1 MGFARASAELQI
13 NRRSEESMGNY
24 IHHWQKAIFVG
35 IIVFSLF
42 PVAIWADSGTNHR
55 FDQHFP
61 IQLGTSGGN
70 INDSS
75 KGFCYGGTLGALVE
89 DTSGNQ
95 YILSNNHV
103 LARTNLAKIGEDIIQ
118 PGLIDQSPTC
128 LKDTNDIVA
137 DLSAFIP
144 ILFKTKGTMPSNT
157 IDAAIARVR
166 VGTTDLIVDPT
177 GFIID
182 IGTLSSETVDPDLG
196 MAVKKSGRTTGLTT
210 GNITAVHATIDVTY
224 GSGKTARFV
233 NQIVVGPGNFIAG
246 GDSGS
251 LMVED
256 IDTNPRA
263 VGLLFAGSS
272 NTAIANP
279 IDDVLNAFGVSM
291 VGSGPSASIMG
302 KILAW
307 ARKLL
312 SVSESQAANAQ
323 LPPQASQAAVDAV
336 RRVKERHEGRL
347 LAVPG
352 VVGVGVGV
360 SEQAVGHA
368 AIEVYVIEATELV
381 RQALPQSLDG
391 AEVKTIQ
398 TGEIH
403 AY

>member
-1 MGFARASAELQI
+1 
-13 NRRSEESMGNY
+13 MGNY
-24 IHHWQKAIFVG
+24 IRHWHKAIFVG
-35 IIVFSLF
+35 AIVFSLL
-42 PVAIWADSGTNHR
+42 PIGAWADSGPSHR
-55 FDQHFP
+55 IDQQFP

-89 DTSGNQ
+89 DVSGHR

-103 LARTNLAKIGEDIIQ
+103 LARTNAAASGEDIIQ
-118 PGLIDQSPTC
+118 PGLIDQSPAC
-128 LKDTNDIVA
+128 FKDNTDVVA
-137 DLSAFIP
+137 DLTRFIP
-144 ILFKTKGTMPSNT
+144 ILFKTKGTIPSNAV
-157 IDAAIARVR
+157 DAAIAQVR
-166 VGTTDLIVDPT
+166 AGYVDPT

-182 IGTLSSETVDPDLG
+182 IGTLSSDTMAPHLG
-196 MAVKKSGRTTGLTT
+196 MAVKKSGRTTGLTN
-210 GNITAVHATIDVTY
+210 GNITAVNATIDVSY

-233 NQIVVGPGNFIAG
+233 NQIVVGTGDFIAA

-256 IDTNPRA
+256 VATNPSA

-272 NTAIANP
+272 TTAIANP
-279 IDDVLNAFGVSM
+279 IDGVLDSFGVSM
-291 VGSGPSASIMG
+291 VAGPSASLMG

-307 ARKLL
+307 AKKLL
-312 SVSESQAANAQ
+312 TVAESQAANAQ

-336 RRVKERHEGRL
+336 RRVKERHEGKL

-352 VVGVGVGV
+352 VIGVGVGV
-360 SEQAVGHA
+360 SQKAIGQA
-368 AIEVYVIEATELV
+368 AIEVYVIQATELV
-381 RQALPQSLDG
+381 RQALPKSLDG
-391 AEVKTIQ
+391 AEVKIIE

>member
-1 MGFARASAELQI
+1 
-13 NRRSEESMGNY
+13 MGNY
-24 IHHWQKAIFVG
+24 ICYWHKAIFVG
-35 IIVFSLF
+35 ITVFSLI
-42 PVAIWADSGTNHR
+42 PATWADNGPAHR
-55 FDQHFP
+55 VDQP
-61 IQLGTSGGN
+61 LAIQLGTSGGN

-75 KGFCYGGTLGALVE
+75 KRFCYGGTLGALVE
-89 DTSGNQ
+89 DDGRNQ

-103 LARTNLAKIGEDIIQ
+103 LARANAAETGEDIIQ

-128 LKDTNDIVA
+128 FKDTNDVVA

-144 ILFKTKGTMPSNT
+144 ILFKTKGTMPPNSV
-157 IDAAIARVR
+157 DAAVAQVR
-166 VGTTDLIVDPT
+166 AGKVDPT

-182 IGTLSSETVDPDLG
+182 IGTLSSDTVTPSLG
-196 MAVKKSGRTTGLTT
+196 MAVKKSGRTTGLTH
-210 GNITAVHATIDVTY
+210 GNITAVNATVDVSFE
-224 GSGKTARFV
+224 SGKTARFI

-256 IDTNPRA
+256 VLTNPRA

-279 IDDVLNAFGVSM
+279 IDNVLNAFGVSM
-291 VGSGPSASIMG
+291 VGSGQSAGILG

-307 ARKLL
+307 TKTIL
-312 SVSESQAANAQ
+312 SLAEIQSANAQ

-347 LAVPG
+347 LAIPG
-352 VVGVGVGV
+352 VIGVGVGV
-360 SEQAVGHA
+360 SEKTSRQA
-368 AIEVYVIEATELV
+368 AIEVYVKEAGESLH
-381 RQALPQSLDG
+381 RALPKSLDG
-391 AEVKTIQ
+391 VEVKIIE
-398 TGEIH
+398 TGEIR

>member
-1 MGFARASAELQI
+1 
-13 NRRSEESMGNY
+13 MGNY
-24 IHHWQKAIFVG
+24 IRHWQKAIFVG
-35 IIVFSLF
+35 IIFFSLL
-42 PVAIWADSGTNHR
+42 PIATWADSGPSHR
-55 FDQHFP
+55 VDQKFP

-89 DTSGNQ
+89 DTSGTE

-103 LARTNLAKIGEDIIQ
+103 LARTNAASMGEDIIQ
-118 PGLIDQSPTC
+118 PGLIDESPAC
-128 LKDTNDIVA
+128 FKDTTDIVA
-137 DLSAFIP
+137 DLSAFIS
-144 ILFKTKGTMPSNT
+144 IQFKTKGTMPPNT
-157 IDAAIARVR
+157 VDAAIAQVR
-166 VGTTDLIVDPT
+166 VGTKGFIVDPT

-182 IGTLSSETVDPDLG
+182 IGTVSSDTVAPSLG
-196 MAVKKSGRTTGLTT
+196 MAVKKSGRTTGLTN
-210 GNITAVHATIDVTY
+210 GNITAVDATIDVSY
-224 GSGKTARFV
+224 GSGKTARFT
-233 NQIVVGPGNFIAG
+233 NQIVVGTGDFIAA

-256 IDTNPRA
+256 VVTNPRA

-272 NTAIANP
+272 TTAIANP
-279 IDDVLNAFGVSM
+279 IDHVLKAFNVSM
-291 VGSGPSASIMG
+291 VGSGPSASLMG

-307 ARKLL
+307 AKRLL

-347 LAVPG
+347 LAIPG
-352 VVGVGVGV
+352 VIGAGVGV
-360 SEQAVGHA
+360 SEKAIGQA
-368 AIEVYVIEATELV
+368 AIEVYVIQATESLK
-381 RQALPQSLDG
+381 QALPKSLDG
-391 AEVKTIQ
+391 VDVKIVE

>member
-1 MGFARASAELQI
+1 
-13 NRRSEESMGNY
+13 MGNY
-24 IHHWQKAIFVG
+24 IRYCHKAIFAG
-35 IIVFSLF
+35 IIALSLIT
-42 PVAIWADSGTNHR
+42 ATWADSGPAQR
-55 FDQHFP
+55 DEQQFP

-75 KGFCYGGTLGALVE
+75 KAFCSGGTLGALVE
-89 DTSGNQ
+89 DGGGKQ

-103 LARTNLAKIGEDIIQ
+103 LARTNLATIGEDIIQ
-118 PGLIDQSPTC
+118 PGLIDQIPTC
-128 LKDTNDIVA
+128 SKDTTDIVA

-144 ILFKTKGTMPSNT
+144 ILFKTKGTMPPNT
-157 IDAAIARVR
+157 VDAAIAQVR
-166 VGTTDLIVDPT
+166 AGYVDPT

-182 IGTLSSETVDPDLG
+182 IGTLSSDTVAPSLR

-210 GNITAVHATIDVTY
+210 GNITAVNATIDVSY
-224 GSGKTARFV
+224 GSGKTARFI
-233 NQIVVGPGNFIAG
+233 NQIVVGSGNFIAS

-256 IDTNPRA
+256 GVPSPRA
-263 VGLLFAGSS
+263 VGLLFAGGS

-307 ARKLL
+307 AKTIL
-312 SVSESQAANAQ
+312 SVAEIQAANAQ

-347 LAVPG
+347 LAIPG
-352 VVGVGVGV
+352 VIGVGVGV
-360 SEQAVGHA
+360 SEKTSRQA
-368 AIEVYVIEATELV
+368 AIEIYVKEAGESLH
-381 RQALPQSLDG
+381 RILPKSLDG
-391 AEVKTIQ
+391 VEVKIIE
-398 TGEIH
+398 TGEIR

>member
-1 MGFARASAELQI
+1 
-13 NRRSEESMGNY
+13 MGNY
-24 IHHWQKAIFVG
+24 IRHWHKAIFVG
-35 IIVFSLF
+35 AIVFSLL
-42 PVAIWADSGTNHR
+42 PIGAWADSGPSHR
-55 FDQHFP
+55 IDQQFP

-89 DTSGNQ
+89 DVSGHQ

-103 LARTNLAKIGEDIIQ
+103 LARTNAAASGEDIIQ
-118 PGLIDQSPTC
+118 PGLIDQSPAC
-128 LKDTNDIVA
+128 FKDNTDVVA
-137 DLSAFIP
+137 DLTTFIP
-144 ILFKTKGTMPSNT
+144 ILFKTKGTIPSNAV
-157 IDAAIARVR
+157 DAAIAQVR
-166 VGTTDLIVDPT
+166 AGYVDPT

-182 IGTLSSETVDPDLG
+182 IGTLSSDTMAPRLG
-196 MAVKKSGRTTGLTT
+196 MAVKKSGRTTGLTN
-210 GNITAVHATIDVTY
+210 GNITAVNATIDVSY

-233 NQIVVGPGNFIAG
+233 NQIVVGTGDFIAA

-256 IDTNPRA
+256 VATNPSA

-272 NTAIANP
+272 TTAIANP
-279 IDDVLNAFGVSM
+279 IDGVLDSFGVSM
-291 VGSGPSASIMG
+291 VAGPSASLMG

-307 ARKLL
+307 AKKLL
-312 SVSESQAANAQ
+312 TVAESQAANAQ

-336 RRVKERHEGRL
+336 RRVKERHEGKL

-352 VVGVGVGV
+352 VIGAGVGV
-360 SEQAVGHA
+360 SQKAIGQP
-368 AIEVYVIEATELV
+368 AIEVYVIQATESLK
-381 RQALPQSLDG
+381 QALPKSLDG
-391 AEVKTIQ
+391 VDVKIVE

>member
-1 MGFARASAELQI
+1 
-13 NRRSEESMGNY
+13 MGNY
-24 IHHWQKAIFVG
+24 IPYWHKTIFVG
-35 IIVFSLF
+35 IIVLSLIT
-42 PVAIWADSGTNHR
+42 VTWADSGPSHR

-103 LARTNLAKIGEDIIQ
+103 LARTNSATIGEDIIQ
-118 PGLIDQSPTC
+118 PGLIDQNPTC
-128 LKDTNDIVA
+128 FKDTNDIVA

-144 ILFKTKGTMPSNT
+144 ILFKTKGTMPSN
-157 IDAAIARVR
+157 IVDAAIARVR
-166 VGTTDLIVDPT
+166 VGSTDFIVDPT

-182 IGTLSSETVDPDLG
+182 IGTPSRETVDSSLG

-210 GNITAVHATIDVTY
+210 GNITAVHATIDVSY
-224 GSGKTARFV
+224 GSGKTARFT
-233 NQIVVGPGNFIAG
+233 NQIVVGSGDFIAS

-256 IDTNPRA
+256 VLTNPRA
-263 VGLLFAGSS
+263 VGLLFAGGST
-272 NTAIANP
+272 TAVANP
-279 IDDVLNAFGVSM
+279 IGDVLNAFSVSM

-307 ARKLL
+307 AKTIL
-312 SVSESQAANAQ
+312 SVAEIQHANAQ

-347 LAVPG
+347 LAIPG
-352 VVGVGVGV
+352 VIGVGVGV
-360 SEQAVGHA
+360 SEKTSRQA
-368 AIEVYVIEATELV
+368 AIEIYVKEAGESLH
-381 RQALPQSLDG
+381 RALPKSLDG
-391 AEVKTIQ
+391 VEVKIIE

>member
-13 NRRSEESMGNY
+13 NRRLEESMGKY

-35 IIVFSLF
+35 IIVLSLF
-42 PVAIWADSGTNHR
+42 PVAIWADSGTTHR
-55 FDQHFP
+55 VDQQFP
-61 IQLGTSGGN
+61 IRLGTSGGN

-89 DTSGNQ
+89 DNKTGTE

-103 LARTNLAKIGEDIIQ
+103 LARTNMAASGDRIIQ
-118 PGLIDQSPTC
+118 PGLIDQSPAC
-128 LKDTNDIVA
+128 FKDSGDIVA
-137 DLSAFIP
+137 DLSAFVP
-144 ILFKTKGTMPSNT
+144 ILFKSKGTMPWNAV
-157 IDAAIARVR
+157 DAAIAQVR
-166 VGTTDLIVDPT
+166 VGKVDST
-177 GFIID
+177 GSILD
-182 IGTLSSETVDPDLG
+182 IGTLSSETVAPGLG

-233 NQIVVGPGNFIAG
+233 NQIIVGSGNFIAG

-256 IDTNPRA
+256 IEANPRA

-279 IDDVLNAFGVSM
+279 IDDVLNAFDVSM

-307 ARKLL
+307 AKKLL

-336 RRVKERHEGRL
+336 RRVKEHHEGRL

-352 VVGVGVGV
+352 VIGVGVGV
-360 SEQAVGHA
+360 SEKTSREA
-368 AIEVYVIEATELV
+368 AIEIYVKEAGESMH
-381 RQALPQSLDG
+381 RALPKSLDG
-391 AEVKTIQ
+391 VEVKIIE

>member
-1 MGFARASAELQI
+1 
-13 NRRSEESMGNY
+13 MGNY
-24 IHHWQKAIFVG
+24 IRYCHKAIFAG
-35 IIVFSLF
+35 IIALSLIS
-42 PVAIWADSGTNHR
+42 ATWADSGPAQRDEH
-55 FDQHFP
+55 QFP

-75 KGFCYGGTLGALVE
+75 KAFCSGGTLGALVE
-89 DTSGNQ
+89 DGGGKQ

-103 LARTNLAKIGEDIIQ
+103 LARTNLATIGEDIIQ
-118 PGLIDQSPTC
+118 PGLIDQIPTC
-128 LKDTNDIVA
+128 SKDTTDIVA

-144 ILFKTKGTMPSNT
+144 ILFKTKGTMPPNT
-157 IDAAIARVR
+157 VDAAIAQVR
-166 VGTTDLIVDPT
+166 AGYVDPT
-177 GFIID
+177 GFILD
-182 IGTLSSETVDPDLG
+182 IGTLSSDTVAPSLR

-210 GNITAVHATIDVTY
+210 GNITAVNATIDVSY
-224 GSGKTARFV
+224 GSGKTARFI
-233 NQIVVGPGNFIAG
+233 NQIVVGSGNFIAS

-256 IDTNPRA
+256 EVPSPRA
-263 VGLLFAGSS
+263 VGLLFAGGS

-307 ARKLL
+307 AKTIL
-312 SVSESQAANAQ
+312 SVAEIQAANAQ

-347 LAVPG
+347 LAIPG
-352 VVGVGVGV
+352 VIGVGVGV
-360 SEQAVGHA
+360 SEKTSRQA
-368 AIEVYVIEATELV
+368 AIEIYVKEAGESQHRV
-381 RQALPQSLDG
+381 LPKSLDG
-391 AEVKTIQ
+391 VEVKIIE
-398 TGEIH
+398 TGEIR